1 MAQMQTIIKALVVLV
16 KIIFVVEILLILLAP
31 VMLIGMGIGGYHLYK
46 RIKQNKKM
54 KSLALLEKNK
64 DREWK
69 ESIDYKMEKL
79 LEMAHFDIH
88 NSSKR
93 TAYKTKPQ
101 LNLLDQWYKYIDL
114 RAKLHL
120 NNTSTSRE
128 ESVLHLMCDEVLSRI
143 QYAEIVVTDDVRK
156 EFIIE
161 NVSPLLHDILDIM
174 EGIRPTDSISIDAYQ
189 LLSPSKNQEELLFEQ
204 LNR

>member
-1 MAQMQTIIKALVVLV
+1 
-16 KIIFVVEILLILLAP
+16 
-31 VMLIGMGIGGYHLYK
+31 MGIWCYHLYK
-46 RIKQNKKM
+46 LIKQNKKR

-64 DREWK
+64 NREWK

-93 TAYKTKPQ
+93 TAYKTKSQ

-143 QYAEIVVTDDVRK
+143 QLAEVEITNAVRT
-156 EFIIE
+156 EFIVE

-189 LLSPSKNQEELLFEQ
+189 LLNTSKNPEESVLQQ
-204 LNR
+204 LTR

>member
-1 MAQMQTIIKALVVLV
+1 MKTIIKAFAVLVGIILVVEV
-16 KIIFVVEILLILLAP
+16 LIMLLAP
-31 VMLIGMGIGGYHLYK
+31 LMLIGMGVGGYHLYK
-46 RIKQNKKM
+46 RIVQNKKM
-54 KSLALLEKNK
+54 KSQALLEKSK

-69 ESIDYKMEKL
+69 DSIDYKMEQL
-79 LEMAHFDIH
+79 LEMAHF
-88 NSSKR
+88 NMENTSKR
-93 TAYKTKPQ
+93 VAYKTKSH
-101 LNLLDQWYKYIDL
+101 LDLLDQWYKYIDL

-143 QYAEIVVTDDVRK
+143 QQAEIVVTDDVRK

-174 EGIRPTDSISIDAYQ
+174 EGKRPTDSISIDAYQ
-189 LLSPSKNQEELLFEQ
+189 LLNTSKNQEELLFEQ
-204 LNR
+204 LTR

>member
-1 MAQMQTIIKALVVLV
+1 MKTIIKAFAVLV
-16 KIIFVVEILLILLAP
+16 GIILVIEVLIMLLAP
-31 VMLIGMGIGGYHLYK
+31 LMLIGMGVGGYHLYK
-46 RIKQNKKM
+46 RIVQNKKM
-54 KSLALLEKNK
+54 KSQALLEKSK

-69 ESIDYKMEKL
+69 DSIDYKMEQL
-79 LEMAHFDIH
+79 LEMAHF
-88 NSSKR
+88 NMENTSKR
-93 TAYKTKPQ
+93 VAYKTKSH
-101 LNLLDQWYKYIDL
+101 LDLLDQWYKYIDL

-143 QYAEIVVTDDVRK
+143 QQAEIVVTDDVRK

-189 LLSPSKNQEELLFEQ
+189 LLNTSKNQEELLFEQ
-204 LNR
+204 LTR